1 MSLDY
6 FNKYVPKEQ
15 KLTLAQI
22 VWLYTRVSTKDQFDT
37 NHSIENQIEQAQKYA
52 AQNGYTIA
60 QEFGGTYESA
70 KGDFTRTE
78 FKKLITDVRK
88 AKRKPLA
95 IMIFKMSRFSRSGGG
110 AIGLVNELLH
120 ELGVH
125 LIEVSTGK
133 NTFTPRG
140 EMEIIESLLHARK
153 ENIERAEITRP
164 GLERFIR
171 EGNRLG
177 KAPRGYNHRGPRVN
191 DPNRHSPIQELV
203 INDEG
208 KLLKRAWQWK
218 LEEQP
223 DYLIRQKLED
233 LGLKMS
239 KQGLSEMWRKPFYCG
254 VNVNRFCDKPVLGNW
269 KPLIHPKDFEAINK
283 ILDGGKSGYVQTKL
297 VSERPLQSNMLCD
310 DCRGK
315 MTGYKKNKS
324 NTEYHYYKCQTKGCC
339 SDMNANTSKKSV
351 GLNDKFVELLERI
364 SLPDNAR
371 ELFREQ
377 MELTVNA
384 LNQDKINTE
393 EVLLER
399 IATAKTQREN
409 LENKFYIESGM
420 PEATFERLSTKLNS
434 EIEAMEEQLPNS
446 GAELSNSESLI
457 ESCCQ
462 FSQNLSKHWR
472 SGGLEIK
479 TRLLKLLFPDGLVL
493 IPSKR
498 TYRTNSMNTLFVCI
512 ADIVRDSGT
521 KKKDSTGI
529 NPIESSLVA
538 GAGLEPTT
546 FGL

>member
-1 MSLDY
+1 
-6 FNKYVPKEQ
+6 
-15 KLTLAQI
+15 
-22 VWLYTRVSTKDQFDT
+22 
-37 NHSIENQIEQAQKYA
+37 
-52 AQNGYTIA
+52 
-60 QEFGGTYESA
+60 
-70 KGDFTRTE
+70 
-78 FKKLITDVRK
+78 
-88 AKRKPLA
+88 
-95 IMIFKMSRFSRSGGG
+95 MIFKMSRFSRSGGG

-140 EMEIIESLLHARK
+140 EMEIIESLIHARK

-177 KAPRGYNHRGPRVN
+177 KAPRGYDHRGPRVN
-191 DPNRHSPIQELV
+191 DPTRHSPVQELV
-203 INDEG
+203 INAEG
-208 KLLKRAWQWK
+208 KLLKRAWEWK

-223 DYLIRQKLED
+223 DYLIRQKLER

-239 KQGLSEMWRKPFYCG
+239 KQGLSEMWRKPFYCSI
-254 VNVNRFCDKPVLGNW
+254 NVNKFCNKPIQGNW
-269 KPLIHPKDFEAINK
+269 KPLVSVSDFKTIND
-283 ILDGGKSGYVQTKL
+283 ILDGKRSGYVQTKL
-297 VSERPLQSNMLCD
+297 VLERPLQSNMLCD
-310 DCRGK
+310 TCGGK
-315 MTGYKKNKS
+315 LTGYKKSKS
-324 NTEYHYYKCQTKGCC
+324 NSEYHYYKCQTKGCC
-339 SDMNANTSKKSV
+339 SDMNANTSRKSV
-351 GLNDKFVELLERI
+351 GLNDRFVELLEAI
-364 SLPDNAR
+364 SLPENAL

-377 MELTVNA
+377 MVLTINT
-384 LNQDKINTE
+384 LNQDKLNTE
-393 EVLLER
+393 EALLER
-399 IATAKTQREN
+399 IALAKTQREN
-409 LENKFYIESGM
+409 LENKFYIENGM
-420 PEATFERLSTKLNS
+420 PSATFERLITKLDS
-434 EIEAMEEQLPNS
+434 EIEVMNEQLPNS
-446 GAELSNSESLI
+446 GAELSNYESLV

-498 TYRTNSMNTLFVCI
+498 TYRTNSINSLFVCI
-512 ADIVRDSGT
+512 ADVARDSGI

>member
-1 MSLDY
+1 MKLDY
-6 FNKYVPKEQ
+6 FNKYVPKEE
-15 KLTLAQI
+15 KLTLANI

-37 NHSIENQIEQAQKYA
+37 NHSIENQIEQARIYATENKYE
-52 AQNGYTIA
+52 IA
-60 QEFGGTYESA
+60 KEFGGTYESA

-78 FKKLITDVRK
+78 FKKLITDVRQ

-140 EMEIIESLLHARK
+140 EMEIIESLIHARK

-177 KAPRGYNHRGPRVN
+177 KAPRGYDHRGPRVN
-191 DPNRHSPIQELV
+191 DPTRHSPVQELV
-203 INDEG
+203 INAEG
-208 KLLKRAWQWK
+208 KLLKRAWEWK

-223 DYLIRQKLED
+223 DYLIRQKLER

-239 KQGLSEMWRKPFYCG
+239 KQGLSEMWRKPFYCSI
-254 VNVNRFCDKPVLGNW
+254 NVNKFCNKPIQGNW
-269 KPLIHPKDFEAINK
+269 KPLVSVSDFKTIND
-283 ILDGGKSGYVQTKL
+283 ILDGKRSGYVQTKL
-297 VSERPLQSNMLCD
+297 VLERPLQSNMLCD
-310 DCRGK
+310 TCGGK
-315 MTGYKKNKS
+315 LTGYKKSKS
-324 NTEYHYYKCQTKGCC
+324 NSEYHYYKCQTKGCC
-339 SDMNANTSKKSV
+339 SDMNANTSRKSV
-351 GLNDKFVELLERI
+351 GLNDRFVELLEAI
-364 SLPDNAR
+364 SLPENAL

-377 MELTVNA
+377 MVLTINT
-384 LNQDKINTE
+384 LNQDKLNTE
-393 EVLLER
+393 EALLER
-399 IATAKTQREN
+399 IALAKTQREN
-409 LENKFYIESGM
+409 LENKFYIENGM
-420 PEATFERLSTKLNS
+420 PSATFERLITKLDS
-434 EIEAMEEQLPNS
+434 EIEVMNEQLPNS
-446 GAELSNSESLI
+446 GAELSNYESLV

-498 TYRTNSMNTLFVCI
+498 TYRTNSINSLFVCI
-512 ADIVRDSGT
+512 ADVARDSGI